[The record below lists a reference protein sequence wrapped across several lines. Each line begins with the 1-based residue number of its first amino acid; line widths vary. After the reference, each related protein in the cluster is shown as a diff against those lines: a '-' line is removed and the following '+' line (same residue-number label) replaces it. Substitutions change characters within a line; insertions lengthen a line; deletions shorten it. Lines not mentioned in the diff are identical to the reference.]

1 MDVEFRHLPHR
12 NANLGMVRL
21 FRASHQD
28 LENITPFLAAQRA
41 HAACVAFPGESLHG
55 WDGDVSETLW
65 VSWHNN
71 GKNRVLQDA
80 GCFGEGSLGVLL
92 RVFLVVIVSRNP
104 VPLGNVDL
112 PMVEWSHGLSS
123 LYKYWEQ
130 GPLLR
135 FVMICVQSLRLRCPT
150 TLGEALE

>member
-1 MDVEFRHLPHR
+1 MEFRHLPHR
-12 NANLGMVRL
+12 KANLGMVRL
-21 FRASHQD
+21 FRASHRD

-65 VSWHNN
+65 VSRQNS

-80 GCFGEGSLGVLL
+80 GCFGEGSLGGIL
-92 RVFLVVIVSRNP
+92 RVFLVVIASRNP
-104 VPLGNVDL
+104 APLGNVDL
-112 PMVEWSHGLSS
+112 PMVELSHGLSS

-130 GPLLR
+130 GPLYDLW
-135 FVMICVQSLRLRCPT
+135 FVCNHLDFGARPLWVKRWNRP
-150 TLGEALE
+150 